1 MDVTGDFTQATET
14 DRQALAAALSKH
26 FARPVSLIDR
36 NDGTV
41 VATQERLGNPRRRTT
56 ADGAD
61 LTDREQQVIEEIE
74 GILEG
79 GPERGHEKIQQI
91 GKLFVRERLA
101 GMFDEILFED
111 GTFANYDAEE
121 NLAADA
127 IVTGAGVID
136 GRKVFFAANDY
147 TVKAGTFAE
156 QSLEK
161 LVRIQEHAIETGAPL
176 LYLIDSSG
184 GRIDVQSTFYADRY
198 HGGRQF
204 YNQCVMS
211 GRIPQIAVLYGP
223 NFAGTAYQP
232 VFSDYLIMVDDISA
246 MAIASPRMVEMVTGA
261 ETTIEALGGPDLHA
275 SKTGSVDT
283 IVDDEREA
291 IAAVHRLLG
300 YLPQSYRSKP
310 PSVSGA
316 APVVAPA
323 ETDSIIPED
332 PNAAYDVHDLI
343 DAVVDA
349 DSFLELKPE
358 FAGEMV
364 TGLARIDGR
373 AVGVVANQPAV
384 KAGALYPASS
394 EKAAGF
400 VWQCD
405 AYNLPLLYLCD
416 TPGYMV
422 GEQVERDGILQ
433 RGRKLIFATSCAT
446 VPKVAVFVRKAYG
459 AGTYAMAGPSFDTD
473 STLALPSAEIAVM
486 GPDAAVN
493 AVYANELAD
502 IDDPE
507 DLERREQELREEYRE
522 DIDIRKLASEMV
534 IDEIVPPRDLRAEV
548 ANRFTMYEDK
558 EKTRPGR
565 KHGAMLF

>member
-1 MDVTGDFTQATET
+1 MEVSGDFTEATET
-14 DRQALAAALSKH
+14 ERQALAAAISKH
-26 FARPVSLIDR
+26 FGRTVALVDQD
-36 NDGTV
+36 DGGI
-41 VATQERLGNPRRRTT
+41 VASNERIGAPRTRTT
-56 ADGAD
+56 RDGDAM
-61 LTDREQQVIEEIE
+61 TDREQRVLEEIE

-79 GPERGHEKIQQI
+79 GPERGHEKLERI
-91 GKLFVRERLA
+91 GKLFVRDRLA

-111 GTFANYDAEE
+111 GTFANYEAEE

-127 IVTGAGVID
+127 IVTGAGIID

-161 LVRIQEHAIETGAPL
+161 LVRIQEHAIEAGAPI

-198 HGGRQF
+198 HGGKQF

-232 VFSDYLIMVDDISA
+232 VFSDYLIMVEDISA

-261 ETTIEALGGPDLHA
+261 ETSIEELGGPDVHA
-275 SKTGSVDT
+275 RETGSVDA
-283 IVDDEREA
+283 VVADEQAA
-291 IAAVHRLLG
+291 ISTVHRLLG
-300 YLPQSYRSKP
+300 YLPQSFEGTPPETSGRP
-310 PSVSGA
+310 PSVD
-316 APVVAPA
+316 PA
-323 ETDSIIPED
+323 ETDGIIPDD
-332 PNAAYDVHDLI
+332 PNAAYDVHDLV

-349 DSFLELKPE
+349 DSFFELKPE
-358 FAGEMV
+358 YAPEMV

-384 KAGALYPASS
+384 KAGSLYPESS

-405 AYNLPLLYLCD
+405 AYDVPLLYLCD

-422 GEQVERDGILQ
+422 GEGVEHDGILQ

-446 VPKVAVFVRKAYG
+446 VPKVSVFVRKAYG

-486 GPDAAVN
+486 GPEAAVN

-507 DLERREQELREEYRE
+507 AYERRERELREEYRE

-534 IDEIVPPRDLRAEV
+534 IDEIVPPRDLRAEIV
-548 ANRFTMYEDK
+548 NRFIAHGDK
-558 EKTRPGR
+558 EKHRPPR